1 MRLCDVTLREGEQ
14 LPGRSYSV
22 EQKLEA
28 AQVLDE
34 LGVPFIQAGFPV
46 TGESDRRVTRTLA
59 SSLDAA
65 VVGIARAI
73 PGDVDAALQ
82 AEADVVEVFAPLS
95 TLQLTHVLDRP
106 REDVF
111 EAIREAVDQAS
122 AGGAA
127 VHLCIVD
134 AFRTEQRHLVDAIE
148 RFDDVEYL
156 NLADTVGI
164 RTPTSVRSFLE
175 DLCDASGVAPGRLG
189 VHFHDDL
196 GVATATAMSA
206 YEIGVG
212 RVDVSVA
219 SFGER
224 AGNAS
229 LEEVVAI
236 ADLEYDDPLGVDRS
250 RLIPSCQTVLEGLG
264 EAVQPRKA
272 LLGEEVVEH
281 ESGLHTA
288 AMLDEPSV
296 FEPFDPAR
304 FGGERRLVFG
314 AGTGRGAARK
324 LLARAGIEPDDETVQ
339 AFLERLAA
347 DGPMGTDEAVS
358 LAERAFGS

>member
-1 MRLCDVTLREGEQ
+1 MDLCDVTLREGDQ

-28 AQVLDE
+28 AHVLDE
-34 LGVPFIQAGFPV
+34 LGVPLVQAGFPV
-46 TGESDRRVTRTLA
+46 TGKRDREVTRTLA
-59 SSLDAA
+59 DSLDAA
-65 VVGIARAI
+65 VVGLARAV
-73 PGDVDAALQ
+73 PGDVDAALE
-82 AEADVVEVFAPLS
+82 AAADVIEILAPIS
-95 TLQLTHVLDRP
+95 ARQLTHVVHRP
-106 REDVF
+106 REEMY
-111 EAIREAVDQAS
+111 EAIREAIDRA
-122 AGGAA
+122 ATGGAT

-134 AFRTEQRHLVDAIE
+134 AFRTDQRHLVDAID
-148 RFDDVEYL
+148 RFGDVGVV

-164 RTPTSVRSFLE
+164 RTPTSVRTFL
-175 DLCDASGVAPGRLG
+175 DGLCDASGVAPERLG

-196 GVATATAMSA
+196 GVATANAVSA
-206 YEIGVG
+206 YEVGVG

-236 ADLEYDDPLGVDRS
+236 ADLEYDDSLGVDRS
-250 RLIPSCQTVLEGLG
+250 ILIPSCHAVLDGLG
-264 EAVQPRKA
+264 ETIQPRKA

-281 ESGLHTA
+281 ESGIHTA

-314 AGTGRGAARK
+314 EGTGRGAARK
-324 LLARAGIEPDDETVQ
+324 LLERAGIDPDEDTVRTM
-339 AFLERLAA
+339 LELLARE
-347 DGPMGTDEAVS
+347 GPVGTDEAVA
-358 LAERAFGS
+358 LAEREFGG